1 DPIKVMYEDLDEE
14 KKIIELFSISPEDL
28 IKLYNLSLLQTIFF
42 NAYKITVYIKENW
55 KNLIRRI
62 KFLGLMYLA
71 YDNPLRIE
79 IFGPLTLLKM
89 TEKYGRNLAV
99 LVPYIVLQKEW
110 KIIANIVLGKQR
122 RMYRL
127 ELSNLSEIFK
137 YIRDEEAE
145 KRFDSTVEE
154 KFYNEFRKVIKDWQ
168 ILREPEQFV
177 VDNRL
182 FIPDFVAI
190 KGNLKIY
197 IEIAGFWTKQ
207 YIHDKMQK
215 LKKFN
220 YPVLV
225 LLNDELSYD
234 NYIPDDLNIIKFKRK
249 IDIAK
254 VYLFLKK
261 FKENKTGSDVDLG
274 NLKDDIISIREL
286 SEKYGVDEKI
296 IRSKLALH
304 QDYVVLKNYAI
315 KKAYLN
321 ELSMNDF
328 SNQHLSNLIKQ
339 YGNYILDVL
348 DYFGY
353 SLVWKNIEDA
363 LVVKRSES

>member
-1 DPIKVMYEDLDEE
+1 
-14 KKIIELFSISPEDL
+14 
-28 IKLYNLSLLQTIFF
+28 
-42 NAYKITVYIKENW
+42 
-55 KNLIRRI
+55 
-62 KFLGLMYLA
+62 
-71 YDNPLRIE
+71 
-79 IFGPLTLLKM
+79 
-89 TEKYGRNLAV
+89 
-99 LVPYIVLQKEW
+99 
-110 KIIANIVLGKQR
+110 
-122 RMYRL
+122 
-127 ELSNLSEIFK
+127 
-137 YIRDEEAE
+137 
-145 KRFDSTVEE
+145 
-154 KFYNEFRKVIKDWQ
+154 
-168 ILREPEQFV
+168 
-177 VDNRL
+177 NRL

-197 IEIAGFWTKQ
+197 IEIVGFWTKQ

-225 LLNDELSYD
+225 LLNDELSHD

-261 FKENKTGSDVDLG
+261 FEENKTGSDVDLG
-274 NLKDDIISIREL
+274 NLKDNIISIREL

-315 KKAYLN
+315 RKAYLN